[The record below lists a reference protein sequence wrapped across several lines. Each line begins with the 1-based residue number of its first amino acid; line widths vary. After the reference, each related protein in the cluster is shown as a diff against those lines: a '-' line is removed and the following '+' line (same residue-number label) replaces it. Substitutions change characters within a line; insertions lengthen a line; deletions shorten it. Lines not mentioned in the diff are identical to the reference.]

1 MCVQV
6 CMCVCVCVDMLVY
19 MYYVSRS
26 VGNSSGNVSD
36 NTKNL
41 ALCVCGLCFCHLT
54 SLACCE
60 ETSSLAPT
68 SRLEC
73 LVTQG

>member
-6 CMCVCVCVDMLVY
+6 CVCVDVLVY

-41 ALCVCGLCFCHLT
+41 AVCACGFCSCHLS
-54 SLACCE
+54 SLGRCE
-60 ETSSLAPT
+60 ETSSHAPT
-68 SRLEC
+68 ARLEC

>member
-6 CMCVCVCVDMLVY
+6 CVCVDVLVY

-41 ALCVCGLCFCHLT
+41 ALCVCGLCFCHLS